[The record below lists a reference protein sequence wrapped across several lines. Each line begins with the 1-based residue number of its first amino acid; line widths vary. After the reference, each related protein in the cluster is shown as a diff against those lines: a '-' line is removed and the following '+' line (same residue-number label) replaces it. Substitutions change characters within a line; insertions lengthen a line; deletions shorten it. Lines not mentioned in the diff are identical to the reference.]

1 MEEEKEA
8 PTPTRGGNTASATP
22 QPAPHSF
29 TDSDKEGAPPR
40 PWRSSQP
47 QSHGTQGS
55 GPPRGHGACAGGG
68 GVFNYPPRTASPS
81 PARAGEGRGLRR
93 DVDGRDTHDLSGF

>member
-68 GVFNYPPRTASPS
+68 GGYSTTLRALHPPPQL
-81 PARAGEGRGLRR
+81 GRGKGGGYGGTWTAGTL
-93 DVDGRDTHDLSGF
+93 TT